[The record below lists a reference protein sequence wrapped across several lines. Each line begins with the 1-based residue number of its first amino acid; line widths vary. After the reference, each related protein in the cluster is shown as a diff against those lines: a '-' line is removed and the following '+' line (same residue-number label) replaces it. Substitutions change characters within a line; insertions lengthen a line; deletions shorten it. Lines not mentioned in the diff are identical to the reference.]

1 MPEDFNGDKITS
13 SSIILDEFQV
23 PKFYQNI
30 VRLDRK
36 ISDWN
41 RKVENSEWVAFL
53 DFVLKI
59 ITFNRYH
66 FKERMLAPRL
76 HLKKIEPL
84 NAIARDKV
92 LSNLEGYL
100 EAPSIGW
107 LARREFQS
115 EMEWKNSLAGK
126 VSAVGRFIGSVAK
139 HAARQAI
146 RKAPEM
152 IVKHAM
158 KAVMIGV
165 AVQFGANPADVALA
179 IKMGEIT
186 DPSQIAPL

>member
-59 ITFNRYH
+59 
-66 FKERMLAPRL
+66 
-76 HLKKIEPL
+76 
-84 NAIARDKV
+84 
-92 LSNLEGYL
+92 
-100 EAPSIGW
+100 
-107 LARREFQS
+107 
-115 EMEWKNSLAGK
+115 
-126 VSAVGRFIGSVAK
+126 
-139 HAARQAI
+139 
-146 RKAPEM
+146 
-152 IVKHAM
+152 
-158 KAVMIGV
+158 
-165 AVQFGANPADVALA
+165 
-179 IKMGEIT
+179 
-186 DPSQIAPL
+186 